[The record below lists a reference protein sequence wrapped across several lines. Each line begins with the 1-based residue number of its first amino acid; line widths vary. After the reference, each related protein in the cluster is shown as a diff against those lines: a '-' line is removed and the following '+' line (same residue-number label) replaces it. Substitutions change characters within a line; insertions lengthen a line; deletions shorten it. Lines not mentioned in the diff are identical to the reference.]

1 MGIRA
6 KPHLKEGGNELL
18 KIMIALA
25 LGFII
30 GYRKLL
36 SDKGIQIN
44 GRLQTVWLLLL
55 IFSMGMSIGMD
66 KELFS
71 KLPSLGWKGILF
83 AVVCSAGSVIA
94 VYIFS
99 KLFFKQEEKE
109 K

>member
-1 MGIRA
+1 
-6 KPHLKEGGNELL
+6 
-18 KIMIALA
+18 MIALA

-30 GYRKLL
+30 GYRKLI
-36 SDKGIQIN
+36 SDKGIRMN
-44 GRLQTVWLLLL
+44 GKLQTVWLLLL

-83 AVVCSAGSVIA
+83 AVVCSAGSVIC

-99 KLFFKQEEKE
+99 KLFFREEEKE